1 MTTRQFATSGL
12 DLGLVLERRFKDNW
26 CGAKRL
32 VLNQELKL
40 GAWGSWEG
48 SLYTQGKLSMS
59 HSDEGESESLC
70 KGMSHKVY

>member
-1 MTTRQFATSGL
+1 MIARRFATSGL
-12 DLGLVLERRFKDNW
+12 DLRLVLERRFKDNW
-26 CGAKRL
+26 DGAKRL

-48 SLYTQGKLSMS
+48 SLYTWGKLSMS

-70 KGMSHKVY
+70 KVMSRKVY